1 MVRNKVSLNLQGF
14 LQVRRSAKP
23 ILDALAQQV
32 AAKANGMATVKGA
45 AYEAK
50 TAIDSRYGEV
60 AIVKGANK
68 AGTIDL
74 RRNHTLQKAVG

>member
-1 MVRNKVSLNLQGF
+1 MARNKVSLNLQGF

-23 ILDALAQQV
+23 ILDELAQQM
-32 AAKANGMATVKGA
+32 AAKANDLAIVKDA

-50 TAIDSRYGEV
+50 TAIDSRYGEI

-68 AGTIDL
+68 AGTVDL
-74 RRNHTLQKAVG
+74 RRNHTLQKAAG

>member
-1 MVRNKVSLNLQGF
+1 
-14 LQVRRSAKP
+14 
-23 ILDALAQQV
+23 
-32 AAKANGMATVKGA
+32 MATVKGA

-50 TAIDSRYGEV
+50 TAIDSRYGEI

>member
-1 MVRNKVSLNLQGF
+1 MTRNKVSLNLQGF

-23 ILDALAQQV
+23 ILDELAQQM
-32 AAKANGMATVKGA
+32 AAKANDLAVVKDA

-50 TAIDSRYGEV
+50 TAIDSRYGEI

-68 AGTIDL
+68 AGTVDL
-74 RRNHTLQKAVG
+74 RRNHTLQKAAG

>member
-1 MVRNKVSLNLQGF
+1 MARNKVSLNLQGF

-23 ILDALAQQV
+23 ILDELAQQV
-32 AAKANGMATVKGA
+32 AAKANDLAVVKDA

-50 TAIDSRYGEV
+50 TAIGSRYGEI

-68 AGTIDL
+68 AGTVDL
-74 RRNHTLQKAVG
+74 RRNHTLQKAAG